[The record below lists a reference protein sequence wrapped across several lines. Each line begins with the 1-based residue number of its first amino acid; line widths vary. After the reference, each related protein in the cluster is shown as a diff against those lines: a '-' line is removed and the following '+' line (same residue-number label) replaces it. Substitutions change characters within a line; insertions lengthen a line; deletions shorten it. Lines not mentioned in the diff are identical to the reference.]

1 MVDNR
6 NNESMISLMTNANR
20 EEDQDGF
27 FKLTDDEIDQ
37 IMVCCK
43 PIASEITVQIDP
55 STFAG
60 VQSEQTGKNN
70 EAAAAYETST
80 TNGNSQ
86 QPFDEHFV
94 CGIC

>member
-1 MVDNR
+1 MVENR

-43 PIASEITVQIDP
+43 PIASEITV
-55 STFAG
+55 
-60 VQSEQTGKNN
+60 
-70 EAAAAYETST
+70 
-80 TNGNSQ
+80 
-86 QPFDEHFV
+86 
-94 CGIC
+94 